1 MKKIFL
7 LAILI
12 SLVFSCTTKHRKIRF
27 GIISSSINHLPLSY
41 AIDKNILNINNIKLI
56 RFNTGWE
63 LSEAL
68 IHNQIDLA
76 ILPFTYIWTAKS
88 KGYKIMTVSSF
99 ERETDALMT
108 AKNITQLSQLNNKK
122 VGVLRASSLEVLVI
136 DLAKKTNLNFEIV
149 AFRTPNEM
157 IEALRQ
163 NQIQAISLYEP
174 LVQKLSDEFHIIKWF
189 SEFYPEHT
197 CCNLASTEIFLT
209 NNNIEDLIEK
219 FHYTFE
225 FIKTNNYDF
234 LQYGVKKFNFSQ
246 EQMKNA
252 LQHTKYSLEMR
263 DIDKEFELKMINIFL
278 DLGYISNIPENI
290 YYE

>member
-1 MKKIFL
+1 
-7 LAILI
+7 
-12 SLVFSCTTKHRKIRF
+12 
-27 GIISSSINHLPLSY
+27 
-41 AIDKNILNINNIKLI
+41 
-56 RFNTGWE
+56 
-63 LSEAL
+63 L